1 MMNRWLYTHLPS
13 LRQVLTRISYEYVS
27 ILDKDDTVL
36 FMNFGFADLDPGTK
50 PLELPPEDEKHRYE
64 VQLYHHIATS
74 INWEGLEVLEV
85 SSGRGGGSCYIKRHF
100 QPKSVI
106 GVDFSSKA
114 VSFCN
119 RYYLVDGLSFVQ
131 GNAESLHFPDN
142 SFDVVINVEAS
153 SYYPHIERFFSNVV
167 RVLRPN
173 GYFLYADM
181 RYAEELEV
189 WQTQL
194 RSTGLELLSEEDI
207 TPNVIRAL
215 ALDRERRT
223 KLIQHYVPKILY
235 RPFAEFSGITGAGLV
250 PGPPSIGERT
260 YRSYVFCKKKTL

>member
-1 MMNRWLYTHLPS
+1 MNRWLYTHLPS
-13 LRQVLTRISYEYVS
+13 LKQVLTRIGYETIS
-27 ILDKDDTVL
+27 ILDKDDNML
-36 FMNFGFADLDPGTK
+36 FLNYGFADPGPGTK

-64 VQLYHHIATS
+64 IQLYHHIATS

-119 RYYLVDGLSFVQ
+119 RYYFVDGLSFVQ
-131 GNAESLHFPDN
+131 GDAESLHFPDN
-142 SFDVVINVEAS
+142 SFDVVFNVEAS
-153 SYYPHIERFFSNVV
+153 FYYPNIELFFSNVV

-181 RYAEELEV
+181 RYAEELKV

-194 RSTGLELLSEEDI
+194 RNTGLELLSEEDI

-223 KLIQHYVPKILY
+223 KLFQRYVPKILY
-235 RPFAEFSGITGAGLV
+235 WPFAGFLGITGTDLV
-250 PGPPSIGERT
+250 PGSPRIGERT
-260 YRSYVFCKKKTL
+260 YRSYVFCKKKAL